1 MISKLVQG
9 FAFLLAVSLFFY
21 PVQYGQARPAQ
32 STFVKNIILVHGA
45 WADGSSWS
53 KVIPLLEAD
62 GLHVD
67 AVQLPL
73 TSLSDDVATVN
84 RALALEDGPVLL
96 VGHSYG
102 GEVITEA
109 GNDPKV
115 VGLVFVAAYAP
126 DEGESAQSLASANP
140 TPIVSEIRVDS
151 LGYIKLTFKGIADD
165 FAQDLS
171 DVEKKILAATQGPWS
186 ATAFGAPITNPAWKT
201 KPTWFVVAEND
212 RVISPSL
219 EEMEARRMNATTIAI
234 PTSHVAM
241 LAEPHKV
248 AAFIEEAAVH
258 SGKN

>member
-1 MISKLVQG
+1 MQPIQKEAVTISKLVRR

-21 PVQYGQARPAQ
+21 PVQYGQARPPQ
-32 STFVKNIILVHGA
+32 SKFVKNIILVHGA

-53 KVIPLLEAD
+53 KVITLLEAD
-62 GLHVD
+62 GLNVV

-84 RALALEDGPVLL
+84 RALALEDRPVLL

-115 VGLVFVAAYAP
+115 AGLVFVAAYAP
-126 DEGESAQSLASANP
+126 DEGESAESLATANP

-151 LGYIKLTFKGIADD
+151 LSFIKLTFTGIADD

-171 DVEKKILAATQGPWS
+171 DAEKKILAATQGPWS
-186 ATAFGAPITNPAWKT
+186 ATGFAATITAPAWKT
-201 KPTWFVVAEND
+201 KPTWFAVAEND

-219 EEMEARRMNATTIAI
+219 EEMEARRMNATTNRYSDEPRCDARR
-234 PTSHVAM
+234 TSQSRGIH
-241 LAEPHKV
+241 
-248 AAFIEEAAVH
+248 
-258 SGKN
+258 